1 MNDAEAREAISSAL
15 ARIAPEIEFDEA
27 DTTEPMTRE
36 LDLDSMDML
45 SLLEAIGERTGIHIP
60 ETDVEP
66 TWSIDDMVAYLVA
79 R

>member
-1 MNDAEAREAISSAL
+1 MNDTEARDVIRAAL
-15 ARIAPEIEFDEA
+15 ARIAPEIELDDA

-45 SLLEAIGERTGIHIP
+45 SLLEAIGERTGVQIP

-66 TWSIDDMVAYLVA
+66 TWSLDDMVAYLTA
-79 R
+79 L